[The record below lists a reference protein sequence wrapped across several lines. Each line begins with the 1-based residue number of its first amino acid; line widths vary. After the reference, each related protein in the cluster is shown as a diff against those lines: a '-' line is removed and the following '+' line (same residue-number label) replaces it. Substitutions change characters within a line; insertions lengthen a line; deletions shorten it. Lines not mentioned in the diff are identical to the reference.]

1 MIVSNSSVFDI
12 NEGIIDSPFQFNINH
27 IFYINCLMLM
37 IINYTDYQLKCA
49 ERHFEKQLVLQDSFD
64 RKKSNRIVKKY
75 VSIINH

>member
-1 MIVSNSSVFDI
+1 
-12 NEGIIDSPFQFNINH
+12 
-27 IFYINCLMLM
+27 MLM